1 MASKF
6 IKSITVDVDVDIYS
20 DDLTDDD
27 LREICEERGIFPDF
41 DFEDEIREMFYAFKF
56 GNTDRA
62 MILARKIAEEATGMI
77 LS

>member
-1 MASKF
+1 MAKKF
-6 IKSITVDVDVDIYS
+6 IRSITVEVDVDIYDNDL
-20 DDLTDDD
+20 DDED
-27 LREICEERGIFPDF
+27 LRDICEERGIFPDL

-77 LS
+77 LP

>member
-1 MASKF
+1 MTNRF
-6 IKSITVDVDVDIYS
+6 IRSITVDVDVDIHS
-20 DDLTDDD
+20 DDLDDED
-27 LREICEERGIFPDF
+27 LREICEERGIFPDL

-77 LS
+77 LP

>member
-1 MASKF
+1 MRNKLLR
-6 IKSITVDVDVDIYS
+6 TVAVEVDVDIYDNDL
-20 DDLTDDD
+20 DDED
-27 LREICEERGIFPDF
+27 LRDICEERGIFPDL

-77 LS
+77 LP